1 MATLQLFFPIQPD
14 PEIHMTTTATK
25 KSIIKQFETNA
36 IRNALAIYDNMVD
49 TPMKRK
55 LRNARRR
62 DAEQMP
68 EEGPINTK
76 GFNREGFAR
85 SRFLL
90 EMANLPKRGAH
101 EALIKRG
108 KLEVHRGREKENR
121 DLIWTGI
128 FLLDAAG
135 ADTEMLANEL
145 IWTNPVFANYN

>member
-1 MATLQLFFPIQPD
+1 
-14 PEIHMTTTATK
+14 
-25 KSIIKQFETNA
+25 
-36 IRNALAIYDNMVD
+36 ALAIYDNMVD

-128 FLLDAAG
+128 FLLVAAG
-135 ADTEMLANEL
+135 EDTEMLANEL
-145 IWTNPVFANYN
+145 IW